1 MPAEFTAFL
10 VAILVAGLLLAGLL
24 LTLPR
29 SGTAGAGSR
38 PRGLARAE
46 GGTAIDRTDRYSSA
60 DTDGDPDGRSDPA
73 PYGRAVRIA
82 WWVSIASVLIGVGLT
97 GAFPE
102 TQPLVFGLG
111 AIAAATV
118 VVLHELLPASWRVPG
133 RFWIEAVIGLAL
145 VSGLLVATGYAASPF
160 WVGYPLV
167 TVAVALARGRVAAIL
182 FSAVATAAIV
192 AVVWFDPNRAAFGA
206 LDLVRIGAQV
216 GATWLLTAL
225 AAVYAS
231 QERALRDR
239 FVTLSL
245 TDPLTSLFNRSQIYA
260 TLDLEVRRT
269 RRSERGFCLLM
280 IDLDGLKAVNDSF
293 GHHRGDDVLR
303 HLGAVIRRSIRTVD
317 SAYRYGGDEFVV
329 LLPETDIVGAF
340 VVAEK
345 IRAGTEEIGIAL
357 ASGGTEA
364 SVSIGL
370 VSHPE
375 DGLTVEE
382 LMIAADRAMY
392 HAKSL
397 GKNQISGYPRPRR
410 AAPPSL
416 PGGSVPVEPSPGA
429 ATAPSAATVAAV
441 AEPAAPP
448 EPVSATP
455 VPADHPAPAVE
466 PVADVAVAAAEPVEP
481 ITATEATGAE
491 PASGTADTTGLA
503 AIEMGASTNG
513 HGDDE
518 PDPSEVRRQIAAAS
532 RSFDPDHQIRRAMDA
547 FLGPMSDP
555 RDRH

>member
-1 MPAEFTAFL
+1 VPAEFTAFL
-10 VAILVAGLLLAGLL
+10 VAIIVAGLLLAGLL

-29 SGTAGAGSR
+29 SGAAAAGSR
-38 PRGLARAE
+38 PRGLARAD
-46 GGTAIDRTDRYSSA
+46 GGTALDRADRYSRA
-60 DTDGDPDGRSDPA
+60 DADGDPEGRAEAA

-111 AIAAATV
+111 AIAAVTV
-118 VVLHELLPASWRVPG
+118 VVLHELLPASWRLPG

-167 TVAVALARGRVAAIL
+167 TVAVALARGRVAAIV
-182 FSAVATAAIV
+182 FSAVATGAIV
-192 AVVWFDPNRAAFGA
+192 AVVWFDPNRATFGA

-357 ASGGTEA
+357 ASGGAEA

-416 PGGSVPVEPSPGA
+416 PGGSVPAEPSPA
-429 ATAPSAATVAAV
+429 ASTAPVAASAVSAKAVVATAALAEPLASAVEPAAGVATTEQPEAMVASEAADAGPV
-441 AEPAAPP
+441 AEPA
-448 EPVSATP
+448 
-455 VPADHPAPAVE
+455 
-466 PVADVAVAAAEPVEP
+466 
-481 ITATEATGAE
+481 
-491 PASGTADTTGLA
+491 DTIGLA
-503 AIEMGASTNG
+503 AVEMGASSNR

>member
-1 MPAEFTAFL
+1 LPPEFTAFI
-10 VAILVAGLLLAGLL
+10 VAIVVAGLLLAGLL

-29 SGTAGAGSR
+29 GRSVPARR
-38 PRGLARAE
+38 PRGLARSE
-46 GGTAIDRTDRYSSA
+46 TGTALDRPDRYARPDA
-60 DTDGDPDGRSDPA
+60 DPTNGGHGPMGA
-73 PYGRAVRIA
+73 PYSRAVRIA
-82 WWVSIASVLIGVGLT
+82 WWVSIASVLVGVGLT
-97 GAFPE
+97 GAFAE
-102 TQPLVFGLG
+102 TQPLIYGLG
-111 AIAAATV
+111 AIAAVTV
-118 VVLHELLPASWRVPG
+118 VVMHELLPTAWRVPG

-167 TVAVALARGRVAAIL
+167 TVAVALARGRVAAVL

-192 AVVWFDPNRAAFGA
+192 GVVWFDPGEFGA
-206 LDLVRIGAQV
+206 LDLVRIGAQI
-216 GATWLLTAL
+216 GAIWLLTAL
-225 AAVYAS
+225 AAVYAG
-231 QERALRDR
+231 QERELRDR

-245 TDPLTSLFNRSQIYA
+245 TDPLTGLFNRSQIYA

-345 IRAGTEEIGIAL
+345 IRAGTEEMGIAL
-357 ASGGTEA
+357 ANGGAEA

-392 HAKSL
+392 QAKSL

-416 PGGSVPVEPSPGA
+416 PGGPPPTVTPVE
-429 ATAPSAATVAAV
+429 
-441 AEPAAPP
+441 
-448 EPVSATP
+448 
-455 VPADHPAPAVE
+455 
-466 PVADVAVAAAEPVEP
+466 AVAAAEPAAAGEP
-481 ITATEATGAE
+481 ESIAASVSEAEAAAPEAPAEVAAAAPPPQEEAVGSDAEALPKGAVAAETPEMLE
-491 PASGTADTTGLA
+491 PRGLA
-503 AIEMGASTNG
+503 PVEMGPSSNG

-518 PDPSEVRRQIAAAS
+518 PDPGEVRRQIAAAS